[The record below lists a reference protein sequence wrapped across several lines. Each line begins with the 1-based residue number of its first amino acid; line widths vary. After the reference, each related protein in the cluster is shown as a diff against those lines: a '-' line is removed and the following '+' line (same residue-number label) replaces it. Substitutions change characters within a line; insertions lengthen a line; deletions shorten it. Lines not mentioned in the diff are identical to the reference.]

1 MTVFPP
7 QPLNKNIVNM
17 VKDYIKKKEKK
28 EIIELKNTIMSIA
41 KSSIPY
47 EQEFSDS
54 YVFLLRQVKKQ
65 SEFLTVLM

>member
-54 YVFLLRQVKKQ
+54 
-65 SEFLTVLM
+65 